1 MATTSSKP
9 PSVIKADIRRVLD
22 RMQVQYRE
30 IKGGFECVHA
40 PSIDLSS
47 VQSSQLNNTRRSHQF
62 GHTNSIHD
70 GASMRRS
77 LTKKASK
84 LSFALKGKE
93 KEKDSVQESGSTKPD
108 NATLSSATTETDMS
122 KSNSSSLY
130 NVSSN
135 THTIKGEAVDPES
148 VTVDNASV
156 NTASAQPETPIKGK
170 HLPPIPRDFASQPQ
184 KTAPPPSAFPSS
196 SFPTGGVDQDVFDAM
211 GSNRLSVRFE
221 INIVKVCFHLRIY
234 LSRL

>member
-9 PSVIKADIRRVLD
+9 PSVFKADIRRVLD

-47 VQSSQLNNTRRSHQF
+47 VQSNQLNNTRRSHQF

-108 NATLSSATTETDMS
+108 NATLSSATTETDM
-122 KSNSSSLY
+122 
-130 NVSSN
+130 
-135 THTIKGEAVDPES
+135 
-148 VTVDNASV
+148 
-156 NTASAQPETPIKGK
+156 
-170 HLPPIPRDFASQPQ
+170 
-184 KTAPPPSAFPSS
+184 
-196 SFPTGGVDQDVFDAM
+196 
-211 GSNRLSVRFE
+211 
-221 INIVKVCFHLRIY
+221 
-234 LSRL
+234 

>member
-47 VQSSQLNNTRRSHQF
+47 VQSNQLNNTRRSHQF

-93 KEKDSVQESGSTKPD
+93 KEKGKGRQKKKNGKTGLCLIFLVSGPS
-108 NATLSSATTETDMS
+108 S
-122 KSNSSSLY
+122 KSTQKSVPEQSQTSS
-130 NVSSN
+130 
-135 THTIKGEAVDPES
+135 
-148 VTVDNASV
+148 
-156 NTASAQPETPIKGK
+156 
-170 HLPPIPRDFASQPQ
+170 
-184 KTAPPPSAFPSS
+184 
-196 SFPTGGVDQDVFDAM
+196 
-211 GSNRLSVRFE
+211 
-221 INIVKVCFHLRIY
+221 
-234 LSRL
+234 